1 MKYEGKNDQHQMMY
15 LFVLFERKPSMYPE
29 FATLTSRSKKN
40 CLSSNLGRSLDS
52 TDFLGGHD
60 GSTWNFIL
68 RVSLSPRASLFLRD
82 KCGTS

>member
-52 TDFLGGHD
+52 TDFLATARRLNVELY
-60 GSTWNFIL
+60 SESVI
-68 RVSLSPRASLFLRD
+68 VSASVAVPQ
-82 KCGTS
+82 